1 MAIQDL
7 WVSRDGVRTK
17 RYGRGLRYRVRVD
30 GYKATSHRTRKEAEF
45 VNAQRLAAG
54 PPKPSD
60 GVTVGELL
68 DRWLE
73 AKRGLSE
80 AGFTACQ
87 GAAAH
92 ARIKWGSVPAD
103 KITRPRVAEWI
114 AGLQVVDKRT
124 GVLRGAS
131 VSLKAKA
138 IQALGG
144 ALQIAVDEGGLDRNP
159 ARGVYV
165 GTQARRA
172 VTVLS
177 ADEVKALAEAT
188 GDQGYIVMLLA
199 TTGLRIGE
207 ARALNVGDVDVKR
220 RRMAVRKSKTG
231 RAREVPIAASVLAL
245 LDLDRPRD
253 APLLTAKRGGGR
265 LNIRSFRRW
274 VLDPAT
280 ERIGRP
286 DITPHVLRHTA
297 ASLAI
302 AAGADVKAVQRM
314 LGHTSAKMTLDV
326 YGHLFDARLDDVAER
341 MGVLLG

>member
-1 MAIQDL
+1 MAIDDL
-7 WVSRDGVRTK
+7 WVKKDGTHSK

-30 GYKATSHRTRKEAEF
+30 GYKATSHRTRKEAEYA
-45 VNAQRLAAG
+45 NAQRLAAG
-54 PPKPSD
+54 PPKPLT
-60 GVTVGELL
+60 GVLVGELL
-68 DRWLE
+68 ERWLDS
-73 AKRGLSE
+73 KRGLS
-80 AGFTACQ
+80 ARGFEACQ

-92 ARIKWGSVPAD
+92 VRIRWGNVGVD
-103 KITRPRVAEWI
+103 EITRPRVAEWI

-124 GVLRGAS
+124 GQMRAAS
-131 VSLKAKA
+131 VSLKAKV

-159 ARGVYV
+159 ARGVHV
-165 GTQARRA
+165 GTQTRRA

-177 ADEVKALAEAT
+177 ASEVKALAEAAGT
-188 GDQGYIVMLLA
+188 QGHIVMLLA

-207 ARALNVGDVDVKR
+207 ARALNVGDIDAKR
-220 RRMAVRKSKTG
+220 RRMTVRKSKTG

-265 LNIRSFRRW
+265 LDIRSFRRW
-274 VLDPAT
+274 VLDPAA
-280 ERIGRP
+280 EKIGRP

-326 YGHLFDARLDDVAER
+326 YGHLFDAHLDDVAAR
-341 MGVLLG
+341 MEGLLA